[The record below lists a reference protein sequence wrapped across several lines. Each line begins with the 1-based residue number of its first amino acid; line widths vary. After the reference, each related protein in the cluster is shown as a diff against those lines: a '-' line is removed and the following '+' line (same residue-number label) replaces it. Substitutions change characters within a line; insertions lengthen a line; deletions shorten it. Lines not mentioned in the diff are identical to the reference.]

1 MCYLLIGPLPEDGQ
15 SENSSD
21 GWSEVARHRLDV
33 NVQLPAVGWLEDG
46 DPDHAH
52 HHQNHGHNPGAKA
65 NCVSA
70 SLFFMNQPPAHS
82 HMSATPANQQQLSL
96 RGSWPVLLP
105 DVHGKER
112 GAAVEDGRQRRHQSG
127 HHHSYHKSPKACKNA
142 YADTQMQVKTPEK
155 CCVAAWKKKTYS
167 HRLAWV
173 QWPVWGKQCW
183 SIQPQLHTL
192 AHTPLDPH
200 SLQSLKHGGIVK
212 SCVHEWKV
220 KVTFPL
226 IQNSSL
232 FPSIPTKGTKEQIQ
246 GRSMWKHS
254 NVSVPTTYNPHSQS
268 HWSSQLVSTALPL

>member
-127 HHHSYHKSPKACKNA
+127 HHHSYHKSPQACKNA

-155 CCVAAWKKKTYS
+155 CCVAAWEKKHILT
-167 HRLAWV
+167 AWHEFNDQFGESNV
-173 QWPVWGKQCW
+173 GA
-183 SIQPQLHTL
+183 SNLSSTHSHTL
-192 AHTPLDPH
+192 LWIHTAYR
-200 SLQSLKHGGIVK
+200 VWNM
-212 SCVHEWKV
+212 E
-220 KVTFPL
+220 
-226 IQNSSL
+226 
-232 FPSIPTKGTKEQIQ
+232 
-246 GRSMWKHS
+246 
-254 NVSVPTTYNPHSQS
+254 
-268 HWSSQLVSTALPL
+268 A